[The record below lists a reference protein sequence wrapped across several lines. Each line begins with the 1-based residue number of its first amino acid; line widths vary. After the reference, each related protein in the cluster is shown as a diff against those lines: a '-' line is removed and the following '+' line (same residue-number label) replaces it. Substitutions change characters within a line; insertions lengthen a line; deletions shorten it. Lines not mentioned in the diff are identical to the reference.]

1 MYTTWQNANGDI
13 CSHRIKINLYGI
25 AVIATAI
32 LNTIVMEEKKEKND
46 MTDNEITE
54 VILYL
59 FGRYV

>member
-1 MYTTWQNANGDI
+1 
-13 CSHRIKINLYGI
+13 
-25 AVIATAI
+25 
-32 LNTIVMEEKKEKND
+32 MEEKKEKND